1 MNDAILN
8 MKIPSELMELIKA
21 EAAKKRI
28 SYASFVRMVLSE
40 YFENVGCGN
49 GKKL

>member
-8 MKIPSELMELIKA
+8 MKIPSELMKLIKS

-28 SYASFVRMVLSE
+28 SYASFVRMVLSD
-40 YFENVGCGN
+40 YFEKADCKD